1 MTRARLSVVV
11 VTLNEEERI
20 RECLA
25 GVTWADELIVVDA
38 ESQDKTAAIARELTD
53 HVIVRPWPGFAAQK
67 NFGLAQATGEWILS
81 LDADETVSPALR
93 AEISAVLE
101 RGGAADGYSVP
112 RRNVF
117 WGRWVRH
124 GGLYPDR
131 QVRLF
136 RRGKGRFVERAVH
149 ESVAVDGA
157 VARLSGHLEH
167 HSYRD
172 VGDFL
177 ARADRYTSLAA
188 DEWVAA
194 GRPSRPLLDM
204 VARPIGRFVS
214 MYVARAGFLDGWRG
228 FLLATL
234 YAYYVLM
241 RSAKI
246 WERTRPR

>member
-1 MTRARLSVVV
+1 MTRARLSVVI

-20 RECLA
+20 RECLDSVA
-25 GVTWADELIVVDA
+25 WADEIVVVDA
-38 ESQDKTAAIARELTD
+38 ESTDKTVAIAREATD
-53 HVIVRPWPGFAAQK
+53 QVIVRPWPGFHEQK
-67 NFGLAQATGEWILS
+67 NFGLDRATGDWILS

-93 AEISAVLE
+93 AEITAILE
-101 RGGAADGYSVP
+101 SGGGAAGYAVS
-112 RRNVF
+112 RHNVF

-124 GGLYPDR
+124 GGLYPDW
-131 QVRLF
+131 QIRLF
-136 RRGKGRFVERAVH
+136 RRGCGRFSERAVH
-149 ESVAVDGA
+149 ESITVDGD
-157 VARLSGHLEH
+157 VARLRGHLVH
-167 HSYRD
+167 RSYRD
-172 VGDFL
+172 VADFL

-204 VARPIGRFVS
+204 VVRPIGRFLS

-246 WERTRPR
+246 WERTKR

>member
-1 MTRARLSVVV
+1 MTRARLSVVI

-20 RECLA
+20 RECLDSVA
-25 GVTWADELIVVDA
+25 WADEIVVVDA
-38 ESQDKTAAIARELTD
+38 ESTDKTVAIAREATD
-53 HVIVRPWPGFAAQK
+53 QVIVRPWPGFHEQK
-67 NFGLAQATGEWILS
+67 NFGLDRATGDWILS

-93 AEISAVLE
+93 AEITAILE
-101 RGGAADGYSVP
+101 SGGGAAGYAVS
-112 RRNVF
+112 RHNVF

-124 GGLYPDR
+124 GGLYPDW
-131 QVRLF
+131 QIRLF
-136 RRGKGRFVERAVH
+136 RRGCGRFSERPVH
-149 ESVAVDGA
+149 ESITVDGD
-157 VARLSGHLEH
+157 VARLRGHLVH
-167 HSYRD
+167 RSYRD
-172 VGDFL
+172 VADFL

-204 VARPIGRFVS
+204 VVRPIGRFLS

-246 WERTRPR
+246 WERTKR